1 MSRPTPTH
9 DLARL
14 DFLPGRFR
22 FADGCL
28 ADYKRLAV
36 FHYKGPTLGVSR
48 VFRKVVYHDEHTGPR
63 TAAIAVACMPTL
75 RQRHREAFFGI
86 GDLSVK
92 QIGGFVNEHLL
103 VISRVI
109 LHPQFRGMGLS
120 TLLIRDLIRKCP
132 KRYVEASAV
141 MGRFIPMFERAGM
154 VRLSPLEAP
163 GPAYFLRD
171 KRYPKKPRRPGEST

>member
-1 MSRPTPTH
+1 MRSNTPSAA
-9 DLARL
+9 LKQV
-14 DFLPGRFR
+14 DFLPGHFR
-22 FADGCL
+22 FAPGCL
-28 ADYKRLAV
+28 ADYKQLAS
-36 FHYKGPTLGVSR
+36 FHYKGPTLGVAR
-48 VFRKVVYHDEHTGPR
+48 VFRRVVYHDPCGAKR
-63 TAAIAVACMPTL
+63 TAAVAVACMPTL

-86 GDLSVK
+86 GDLTVK

-163 GPAYFLRD
+163 GPAYFLLD
-171 KRYPKKPRRPGEST
+171 KRHPKHPRRP

>member
-1 MSRPTPTH
+1 MPIANNAISLNH
-9 DLARL
+9 I
-14 DFLPGRFR
+14 DFLPGHFTCI
-22 FADGCL
+22 DGCL
-28 ADYKRLAV
+28 ADYKQLAV

-48 VFRKVVYHDEHTGPR
+48 VFRRIVYQDPHTGPR

-75 RQRHREAFFGI
+75 RQRHREAFFGLA
-86 GDLSVK
+86 DWPVK
-92 QIGGFVNEHLL
+92 DIGGFVNAHLL

-120 TLLIRDLIRKCP
+120 TLLIRDLIDKCP

-154 VRLSPLEAP
+154 FRLSPIDAP
-163 GPAYFLRD
+163 GPAYFLLD
-171 KRYPKKPRRPGEST
+171 KKHPRKPRLP